1 MSYVHKAKAKEYRA
15 HRLNPIPFH
24 PLAKAPA
31 FEEGE
36 IQGYRGRQ
44 ATDAELERLFADDS
58 SNIGVLT
65 GDGHIVLD
73 IDGIDGCRSIKG
85 LPLPDTPTVLTGAD
99 GDESHFHAHF
109 RTNERL
115 RTKIRPLPGLDIL
128 GEDWQ
133 VLMPEST
140 HPNGYRYRFAPQRGL
155 ADLDMASVPAWMR
168 ELCLA
173 SESPDYALV
182 TVEMELVSKGENLL
196 GYGRARSIKRAGNI
210 PDHV

>member
-1 MSYVHKAKAKEYRA
+1 MSYVHKAKVYRA

-24 PLAKAPA
+24 AWAKAPA

-44 ATDAELERLFADDS
+44 ATDDELERLFADDNL
-58 SNIGVLT
+58 NIGVLT
-65 GDGHIVLD
+65 GNGHIVLD

-85 LPLPDTPTVLTGAD
+85 LPIPDTPTVLTGAD

-109 RTNERL
+109 RTTDRL

-140 HPNGYRYRFAPQRGL
+140 HPSGHRYRFAPSRAL
-155 ADLDMASVPAWMR
+155 TDIDMAQVPSWMR
-168 ELCLA
+168 ELCLTPT
-173 SESPDYALV
+173 SHDHGVLSF
-182 TVEMELVSKGENLL
+182 EMELVSKRENLL
-196 GYGRARSIKRAGNI
+196 AYGRA
-210 PDHV
+210 